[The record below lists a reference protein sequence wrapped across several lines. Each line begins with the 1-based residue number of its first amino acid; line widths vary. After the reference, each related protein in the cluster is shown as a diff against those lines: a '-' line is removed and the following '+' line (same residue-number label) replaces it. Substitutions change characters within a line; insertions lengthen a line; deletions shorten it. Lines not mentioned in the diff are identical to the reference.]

1 MIVGDGMADYP
12 LESLGGK
19 TPLEAARVPHMDR
32 LAREGA
38 GGRLKTVPGGFA
50 PASDVANLS
59 LLGYDPAK
67 CYSGRGPLEAA
78 SLGVDLEPDEV
89 AFRCNLVTVSEGKLS
104 DYSAGHI
111 STREAGILINQLEER
126 LGGQGIR
133 FHPGMSYRHLLVVK
147 EQLLE
152 EGRGKLKTVP
162 PHDITGEPFEPHL
175 PRGKG
180 GAFLTDLIRKS
191 QIFLSGQEIN
201 SIRLDLGENPANS
214 VWLWGEG
221 KRPSLDGFRERFGL
235 SGALIS
241 AVDLLKGLARVIGLE
256 ADAGIVRMH
265 EEEQDLPAN
274 VTLIHADVLK
284 VDLAGLVEPDRR
296 LKIVANLPYSISSPF
311 LFRLIDLAERMDS
324 AVVMLQKEVAQRLM
338 ARPGTREYGVPTVLF
353 AACAEVRPLLAV
365 APAEFHPRPKVDSLV
380 VRIAF
385 QPQPARVTGLGSF
398 DRALFTRIVHAV
410 FGQRRKTL
418 LNGLAGM
425 VPGGD
430 KTRLA
435 EMVRAAGIDPS
446 TRAETLGL
454 EDFVGLTRS
463 LAPLSG
469 PSAQPRPPT
478 TPI

>member
-1 MIVGDGMADYP
+1 MTR
-12 LESLGGK
+12 ESTSSQLKRQGLAPHKRLGQNF
-19 TPLEAARVPHMDR
+19 LVSERVPR
-32 LAREGA
+32 RI
-38 GGRLKTVPGGFA
+38 
-50 PASDVANLS
+50 
-59 LLGYDPAK
+59 
-67 CYSGRGPLEAA
+67 
-78 SLGVDLEPDEV
+78 VDLAGLQADDTVIEV
-89 AFRCNLVTVSEGKLS
+89 GV
-104 DYSAGHI
+104 
-111 STREAGILINQLEER
+111 
-126 LGGQGIR
+126 
-133 FHPGMSYRHLLVVK
+133 
-147 EQLLE
+147 
-152 EGRGKLKTVP
+152 
-162 PHDITGEPFEPHL
+162 
-175 PRGKG
+175 
-180 GAFLTDLIRKS
+180 
-191 QIFLSGQEIN
+191 
-201 SIRLDLGENPANS
+201 
-214 VWLWGEG
+214 
-221 KRPSLDGFRERFGL
+221 GL
-235 SGALIS
+235 GALTRPLA
-241 AVDLLKGLARVIGLE
+241 AVVARVIGLE
-256 ADAGIVRMH
+256 ADAGIVRLH
-265 EEEQDLPAN
+265 EQQQDLPAN

-338 ARPGTREYGVPTVLF
+338 ASPGTREYGVPTVLF

-435 EMVRAAGIDPS
+435 ERVRAAGIDPS

-463 LAPLSG
+463 LAPLCP
-469 PSAQPRPPT
+469 PSAQPPPLPPT
-478 TPI
+478 S

>member
-1 MIVGDGMADYP
+1 MS
-12 LESLGGK
+12 E
-19 TPLEAARVPHMDR
+19 RVPRRIID
-32 LAREGA
+32 LAGLQA
-38 GGRLKTVPGGFA
+38 DDTVIE
-50 PASDVANLS
+50 V
-59 LLGYDPAK
+59 
-67 CYSGRGPLEAA
+67 
-78 SLGVDLEPDEV
+78 GV
-89 AFRCNLVTVSEGKLS
+89 
-104 DYSAGHI
+104 
-111 STREAGILINQLEER
+111 
-126 LGGQGIR
+126 
-133 FHPGMSYRHLLVVK
+133 
-147 EQLLE
+147 
-152 EGRGKLKTVP
+152 
-162 PHDITGEPFEPHL
+162 
-175 PRGKG
+175 
-180 GAFLTDLIRKS
+180 
-191 QIFLSGQEIN
+191 
-201 SIRLDLGENPANS
+201 
-214 VWLWGEG
+214 
-221 KRPSLDGFRERFGL
+221 GL
-235 SGALIS
+235 GALTRPLS
-241 AVDLLKGLARVIGLE
+241 AVVARVIGLE

-265 EEEQDLPAN
+265 EKEQDLPAN

-435 EMVRAAGIDPS
+435 ERVRAAGIDPS

-463 LAPLSG
+463 LAPLCP
-469 PSAQPRPPT
+469 PSAQPPPLPPT
-478 TPI
+478 N